1 VNAERIEQA
10 RRFGGELCAID
21 SWRGPCAELGTV
33 EHVREHLAAVDML
46 EEIRQSID
54 AQSVSYGELA
64 ALADLAEY
72 IGPGDVELAE
82 WAGIP
87 ESEFVNR

>member
-1 VNAERIEQA
+1 MNTERIERA

-33 EHVREHLAAVDML
+33 EHVREHLAAVDRL
-46 EEIRQSID
+46 EELRAVLRAEDI
-54 AQSVSYGELA
+54 SYGELYE
-64 ALADLAEY
+64 LQTLAEY
-72 IGPGDVELAE
+72 IGDGDVELAE